1 MTNAVYQTPDYKRSR
16 AAYCMQA
23 AFEYFIAILVS
34 DAYLAKLLTHIGLDD
49 ALIGIIA
56 SFISAA
62 FLFQLTAVFC
72 VQRIKNIK
80 RTVIF
85 FNILGC
91 VLFSGLY
98 LIPFLPGSVAFKS
111 VLVVVCLLLAYFG
124 NYFVA
129 SMLFKWANSFVD
141 PKKRGE
147 YSAAKEMI
155 SLLSGMVFTLIV
167 GMLIDR
173 FEALDRLTAGFLFIA
188 CAGLILSVC
197 CLICLLMIRGDIR
210 RAEDPSAAASSSASA
225 PRHTLRE
232 VFANTLGNRSFVNVV
247 ILMSL
252 WNIAQYLTV
261 GFLGTFKT
269 TDLLLS
275 VGTIQLINIGSN
287 LVRFCI
293 SKPFGRYSD
302 KTSYARGMQLAMIIS
317 ACGYF
322 ANVFTTKST
331 WWFIIIYTVL
341 HNSSAAGTNQNSYN
355 ILYSYVDADYFVEA
369 MAIKNSIAG
378 VLGFAASLVG
388 AKLLSLVQANGN
400 MLFGIPLYGQQL
412 LSLLS
417 TALAIVCIV
426 FLRRVI
432 DKQAV
437 MKQ

>member
-1 MTNAVYQTPDYKRSR
+1 MTDAVYQSPGYKRSR
-16 AAYCMQA
+16 RAYCMQA

-72 VQRIKNIK
+72 VQRIKNVK

-91 VLFSGLY
+91 LLFSCLY
-98 LIPFLPGSVAFKS
+98 LIPFLPGSVAMKS
-111 VLVVVCLLLAYFG
+111 VLVIVCLLLAYFG

-141 PKKRGE
+141 PHRRGD
-147 YSAAKEMI
+147 YSATKEMI
-155 SLLSGMVFTLIV
+155 SLLSGMVFTLVV
-167 GMLIDR
+167 GMVIDR
-173 FEALDRLTAGFLFIA
+173 FEAMDRLTAGFLFIA

-197 CLICLLMIRGDIR
+197 CFVCFLMIQSDIR
-210 RAEDPSAAASSSASA
+210 TAENENPSEPSA
-225 PRHTLRE
+225 PRHTMRE
-232 VFANTLGNRSFVNVV
+232 VIANTFGNRSFVNVV

-275 VGTIQLINIGSN
+275 VGAVQIINIVAN

-302 KTSYARGMQLAMIIS
+302 KTSYARGMQLAMMIS
-317 ACGYF
+317 ALGFF
-322 ANVFTTKST
+322 ANVFTTKHT
-331 WWFIIIYTVL
+331 WWFVVVYTIL
-341 HNSSAAGTNQNSYN
+341 HNASFAGTNQNSYN
-355 ILYSYVDADYFVEA
+355 ILYSYVDQAYFVEA

-378 VLGFAASLVG
+378 VLGFGASLVG
-388 AKLLSLVQANGN
+388 AKLLSLVQNNGN
-400 MLFGIPLYGQQL
+400 TLFGIPLYGQQL
-412 LSLLS
+412 LSLISCLMI
-417 TALAIVCIV
+417 LVCIV

-432 DKQAV
+432 DRQAV

>member
-1 MTNAVYQTPDYKRSR
+1 
-16 AAYCMQA
+16 MQA

-49 ALIGIIA
+49 SLIGIIA

-91 VLFSGLY
+91 LMFSCLY
-98 LIPFLPGSVAFKS
+98 LIPFLPGTVAFKS
-111 VLVVVCLLLAYFG
+111 VLVVLCLLLAYFG

-155 SLLSGMVFTLIV
+155 SLLSGMVFTLGV

-173 FEALDRLTAGFLFIA
+173 LEALDRLTAGFLFIA

-197 CLICLLMIRGDIR
+197 CLVCLLMVQGDVR
-210 RAEDPSAAASSSASA
+210 KAEAAGTSEAPSA
-225 PRHTLRE
+225 PRHTMRDVL
-232 VFANTLGNRSFVNVV
+232 ANTLGNRSFVNVV

-275 VGTIQLINIGSN
+275 VGAVQLINIGSN

-331 WWFIIIYTVL
+331 WWFIIVYTVL
-341 HNSSAAGTNQNSYN
+341 HNASAAGTNQNSYN

-378 VLGFAASLVG
+378 VLGFGASLVG

-400 MLFGIPLYGQQL
+400 MLFGIPMYGQQL

-417 TALAIVCIV
+417 AVLAIVCIA

-432 DKQAV
+432 DKQTV

>member
-1 MTNAVYQTPDYKRSR
+1 MTDSVYQSSDYQRSR
-16 AAYCMQA
+16 RAYCMQA

-49 ALIGIIA
+49 SLIGIIA

-72 VQRIKNIK
+72 VQRIKNVK

-91 VLFSGLY
+91 LLFSGLY

-111 VLVVVCLLLAYFG
+111 VLVIVCLLLAYFG

-141 PKKRGE
+141 PRKRGE

-167 GMLIDR
+167 GMVIDR

-197 CLICLLMIRGDIR
+197 CLICLLMVKGDVKK
-210 RAEDPSAAASSSASA
+210 AEAESAPAETAA
-225 PRHTLRE
+225 PRHTMRQVL
-232 VFANTLGNRSFVNVV
+232 ANTLGNRSFVNVV

-275 VGTIQLINIGSN
+275 VGSIQLINIGSN

-302 KTSYARGMQLAMIIS
+302 KTSYARGMQLAMVIS
-317 ACGYF
+317 ALGFF

-341 HNSSAAGTNQNSYN
+341 HNASFAGTNQNSYN

-378 VLGFAASLVG
+378 VIGFAASLVG
-388 AKLLSLVQANGN
+388 AKILSAVQHNGN
-400 MLFGIPLYGQQL
+400 VLFGIPLYGQQL

-417 TALAIVCIV
+417 CIMVLICIV

>member
-1 MTNAVYQTPDYKRSR
+1 
-16 AAYCMQA
+16 MQA

-49 ALIGIIA
+49 SLIGIIA

-62 FLFQLTAVFC
+62 FLFQLTSVFF
-72 VQRIKNIK
+72 VQRIRNVK

-91 VLFSGLY
+91 LLFVSLY
-98 LIPFLPGSVAFKS
+98 LIPFLPGTVAFKS
-111 VLVVVCLLLAYFG
+111 VLVIVCLLLAYFG

-141 PKKRGE
+141 PNKRGD
-147 YSAAKEMI
+147 YSATKEMI
-155 SLLSGMVFTLIV
+155 SLLSGMMFTLIV
-167 GMLIDR
+167 GMVIDR
-173 FEALDRLTAGFLFIA
+173 LEALDRLTAGFLFIA

-197 CLICLLMIRGDIR
+197 CFVCLLMIGGNV
-210 RAEDPSAAASSSASA
+210 RAEEGQPTADAEPAAPHHS
-225 PRHTLRE
+225 LRD
-232 VFANTLGNRSFVNVV
+232 VLSNTLGNRSFVNVV

-252 WNIAQYLTV
+252 WHIAQYLTV

-275 VGTIQLINIGSN
+275 VGTVQLINIGSN

-302 KTSYARGMQLAMIIS
+302 KTSYARGMQLAMMLAAAAFFINI
-317 ACGYF
+317 
-322 ANVFTTKST
+322 FTTKTT
-331 WWFIIIYTVL
+331 WWCIILYTVL
-341 HNSSAAGTNQNSYN
+341 YNASFAGTNQNSYN

-369 MAIKNSIAG
+369 MAIKNSISG

-388 AKLLSLVQANGN
+388 AKILSAVQENGN
-400 MLFGIPLYGQQL
+400 TVFGLPLYGQQL
-412 LSLLS
+412 LSAFSFVLV
-417 TALAIVCIV
+417 IVCIV
-426 FLRRVI
+426 FLRAVI
-432 DKQAV
+432 GKQKV

>member
-1 MTNAVYQTPDYKRSR
+1 MTDAVYQSPAYKRSR
-16 AAYCMQA
+16 RAYCMQA

-56 SFISAA
+56 SLISAA
-62 FLFQLTAVFC
+62 FLFQLTAVFF
-72 VQRIKNIK
+72 VGRIRRVK
-80 RTVIF
+80 RTVIL

-91 VLFSGLY
+91 LLFTGLY
-98 LIPFLPGSVAFKS
+98 MIPFLPGSTSFKS
-111 VLVVVCLLLAYFG
+111 MLVIGCLLLAYFG

-141 PKKRGE
+141 PGKRGE
-147 YSAAKEMI
+147 YSATKEMI
-155 SLLSGMVFTLIV
+155 SLISGMVFTLIV
-167 GMLIDR
+167 GVVIDR
-173 FEALDRLTAGFLFIA
+173 CEALDRLTAGFLFIA

-197 CLICLLMIRGDIR
+197 CFVCLTMIEADTKKH
-210 RAEDPSAAASSSASA
+210 AVPDADKAAA
-225 PRHTLRE
+225 PRHSMRE
-232 VFANTLGNRSFVNVV
+232 VLANTFGNRSFVNVV

-252 WNIAQYLTV
+252 WNIAQYLTL

-275 VGTIQLINIGSN
+275 VGTVQIINIAAN

-302 KTSYARGMQLAMIIS
+302 KTSYARGMQLAMMIAALGFFVNI
-317 ACGYF
+317 
-322 ANVFTTKST
+322 FTTKST
-331 WWFIIIYTVL
+331 WWCIILYTIL
-341 HNSSAAGTNQNSYN
+341 HNASYAGTNQNSYN

-388 AKLLSLVQANGN
+388 AKILAAVQQNGN
-400 MLFGIPLYGQQL
+400 TLFGLPMYGQQL

-417 TALAIVCIV
+417 CVLVLICIL
-426 FLRRVI
+426 FLRTVI
-432 DKQAV
+432 GRQTV
-437 MKQ
+437 MRQ

>member
-1 MTNAVYQTPDYKRSR
+1 MTDSVYQSPGYKRSR
-16 AAYCMQA
+16 RAYCMQA

-72 VQRIKNIK
+72 VQRIRNVK
-80 RTVIF
+80 RTVMF

-91 VLFSGLY
+91 LLFSGLY
-98 LIPFLPGSVAFKS
+98 LIPFLPGSVALKS

-141 PKKRGE
+141 PHKRGD
-147 YSAAKEMI
+147 YSATKEMI

-167 GMLIDR
+167 GTVIDR
-173 FEALDRLTAGFLFIA
+173 LEALDRQTAGFLFIA

-197 CLICLLMIRGDIR
+197 CFVCFLMICGDVQ
-210 RAEDPSAAASSSASA
+210 RAENAKPAETSA
-225 PRHTLRE
+225 PRHTMRDVL
-232 VFANTLGNRSFVNVV
+232 ANTLGNRSFVNVV

-275 VGTIQLINIGSN
+275 VGAVQVINVIAN

-302 KTSYARGMQLAMIIS
+302 KTSYARGMQLAMMIS
-317 ACGYF
+317 ALGFF
-322 ANVFTTKST
+322 ANVFTTRQT
-331 WWFIIIYTVL
+331 WWFIVIYTVL
-341 HNSSAAGTNQNSYN
+341 HNASFAGTNQNSYN
-355 ILYSYVDADYFVEA
+355 ILYSYVDKEYFVEA
-369 MAIKNSIAG
+369 MAIKNSVAG
-378 VLGFAASLVG
+378 VLGFGASLVG
-388 AKLLSLVQANGN
+388 AKLLSLIQNHGN
-400 MLFGIPLYGQQL
+400 TVFGIPLYGQQL
-412 LSLLS
+412 LSLISCAMVL
-417 TALAIVCIV
+417 VCIV

-432 DKQAV
+432 AGQAV

>member
-1 MTNAVYQTPDYKRSR
+1 
-16 AAYCMQA
+16 MQA

-49 ALIGIIA
+49 SLIGIIA

-72 VQRIKNIK
+72 VQRIRNIK
-80 RTVIF
+80 RTVMF

-91 VLFSGLY
+91 LLFSGLY

-111 VLVVVCLLLAYFG
+111 VLVIVCLLLAYFG

-155 SLLSGMVFTLIV
+155 SLLSGMAFTLIV
-167 GMLIDR
+167 GMVIDR
-173 FEALDRLTAGFLFIA
+173 FEALDHLTAGFLFIA

-197 CLICLLMIRGDIR
+197 CFICFLMIQGDIR
-210 RAEDPSAAASSSASA
+210 KAEDAKPAENNA
-225 PRHTLRE
+225 PRHTMRDVL
-232 VFANTLGNRSFVNVV
+232 ANTLGNRSFVNVV

-252 WNIAQYLTV
+252 WNIAQYLTI

-275 VGTIQLINIGSN
+275 VGAVQIINIIAN
-287 LVRFCI
+287 LARFCI

-322 ANVFTTKST
+322 ANVFTTQST
-331 WWFIIIYTVL
+331 WWFIVVYTVL
-341 HNSSAAGTNQNSYN
+341 HNASAAGTNQNSYN
-355 ILYSYVDADYFVEA
+355 ILYSYVNADYFVEA

-378 VLGFAASLVG
+378 ILGFAASLVG
-388 AKLLSLVQANGN
+388 AKLLAVVQANGN
-400 MLFGIPLYGQQL
+400 MLFGIPMYGQQL

-417 TALAIVCIV
+417 AVLSVVCIV

>member
-1 MTNAVYQTPDYKRSR
+1 
-16 AAYCMQA
+16 MQA

-34 DAYLAKLLTHIGLDD
+34 DAYLAKLLTYIGLDD
-49 ALIGIIA
+49 SLIGIIA
-56 SFISAA
+56 SLISAA
-62 FLFQLTAVFC
+62 FLFQLTAVFF
-72 VQRIKNIK
+72 VQRIKNVK
-80 RTVIF
+80 RTVII

-91 VLFSGLY
+91 LLFTGLY
-98 LIPFLPGSVAFKS
+98 LIPFLPGTAAFKS
-111 VLVVVCLLLAYFG
+111 VLVIVCLLAAYFG

-141 PKKRGE
+141 PRKRGE
-147 YSAAKEMI
+147 YSATKEMI

-188 CAGLILSVC
+188 AAGLILSVC
-197 CLICLLMIRGDIR
+197 CFVCFLMIGNDVK
-210 RAEDPSAAASSSASA
+210 RAEQTANGSEPAARVQ
-225 PRHTLRE
+225 RHSLRE
-232 VFANTLGNRSFVNVV
+232 VLANTLGNRSFVNVV

-252 WNIAQYLTV
+252 WNVAQYLTV

-275 VGTIQLINIGSN
+275 VGTVQLINIGSN

-302 KTSYARGMQLAMIIS
+302 KTSYARGMQLAMVIS
-317 ACGYF
+317 ALGF
-322 ANVFTTKST
+322 LANVFTTKST
-331 WWFIIIYTVL
+331 WWFIIVYTVL
-341 HNSSAAGTNQNSYN
+341 HNASFAGTNQNSYN
-355 ILYSYVDADYFVEA
+355 ILYSYVDQDYFVEA

-378 VLGFAASLVG
+378 VIGFSASLVG
-388 AKLLSLVQANGN
+388 AKILSAVQANGN
-400 MLFGIPLYGQQL
+400 MLFGISLYGQQL

-417 TALAIVCIV
+417 CVLVLVCIV
-426 FLRRVI
+426 FLRLVI
-432 DKQAV
+432 DKQAI

>member
-1 MTNAVYQTPDYKRSR
+1 
-16 AAYCMQA
+16 MQA

-49 ALIGIIA
+49 SLIGIIA

-62 FLFQLTAVFC
+62 FLFQLTSVFF
-72 VQRIKNIK
+72 VQRIRNVK

-91 VLFSGLY
+91 LLFVSLY
-98 LIPFLPGSVAFKS
+98 LIPFLPGTVAFKS
-111 VLVVVCLLLAYFG
+111 ALVIVCLLLAYFG

-141 PKKRGE
+141 PNKRGE
-147 YSAAKEMI
+147 YSATKEMI
-155 SLLSGMVFTLIV
+155 SLLSGMVFTLAV
-167 GMLIDR
+167 GMVIDR
-173 FEALDRLTAGFLFIA
+173 LEALDRLTAGFLFIA

-197 CLICLLMIRGDIR
+197 CFVCLLMIGGDVR
-210 RAEDPSAAASSSASA
+210 RAGDTADTETAEHAA
-225 PRHTLRE
+225 PRHSLRD
-232 VFANTLGNRSFVNVV
+232 VLANTLGNRSFVNVV

-252 WNIAQYLTV
+252 WHMAQYLTV

-275 VGTIQLINIGSN
+275 VGTVQLINIGSN

-302 KTSYARGMQLAMIIS
+302 KTSYARGMQLAMMLAAGAFFINI
-317 ACGYF
+317 
-322 ANVFTTKST
+322 FTTKTT
-331 WWFIIIYTVL
+331 WWCIILYTIL
-341 HNSSAAGTNQNSYN
+341 YNASFAGTNQNSYN
-355 ILYSYVDADYFVEA
+355 ILYSYVNADYFVEA
-369 MAIKNSIAG
+369 MAIKNSISG

-388 AKLLSLVQANGN
+388 AKVLSAIQANGN
-400 MLFGIPLYGQQL
+400 AVFGIPMYGQQL
-412 LSLLS
+412 LSLISCLMV
-417 TALAIVCIV
+417 LICIL
-426 FLRRVI
+426 FLRCVI
-432 DKQAV
+432 ARQKV

>member
-1 MTNAVYQTPDYKRSR
+1 MTDTVYQSPGYKRSR
-16 AAYCMQA
+16 RAYCMQA

-49 ALIGIIA
+49 SLIGIIA
-56 SFISAA
+56 SLISAA
-62 FLFQLTAVFC
+62 FLFQLTAVFF
-72 VQRIKNIK
+72 VQRIRNVK
-80 RTVIF
+80 RTVIL

-91 VLFSGLY
+91 LLFTGLY
-98 LIPFLPGSVAFKS
+98 LIPFLPGSAAFKS
-111 VLVVVCLLLAYFG
+111 VLVIVCLLAAYFG

-141 PKKRGE
+141 PRKRGE
-147 YSAAKEMI
+147 YSATKEMI
-155 SLLSGMVFTLIV
+155 SLLSGMVFTLAV
-167 GMLIDR
+167 GMLIDH
-173 FEALDRLTAGFLFIA
+173 FEALDRLTTGFLFIA
-188 CAGLILSVC
+188 AAGLILSVC
-197 CLICLLMIRGDIR
+197 CFICFLMIGGDIR
-210 RAEDPSAAASSSASA
+210 QAEQKTDHTDPAA
-225 PRHTLRE
+225 PRHSLRD
-232 VFANTLGNRSFVNVV
+232 VLANTFGNRSFVNVV

-275 VGTIQLINIGSN
+275 VGTVQLINIGSN

-302 KTSYARGMQLAMIIS
+302 KTSYARGMQLAMMIS
-317 ACGYF
+317 ALGF
-322 ANVFTTKST
+322 LANVFTTKGT
-331 WWFIIIYTVL
+331 WWCIILYSVL
-341 HNSSAAGTNQNSYN
+341 HAASFAGTNQNSYN

-378 VLGFAASLVG
+378 VLGFSASLVG
-388 AKLLSLVQANGN
+388 AKILAAIQARGN

-417 TALAIVCIV
+417 CVLVLVCIV
-426 FLRRVI
+426 FLRCVI
-432 DKQAV
+432 DKQKI

>member
-1 MTNAVYQTPDYKRSR
+1 
-16 AAYCMQA
+16 MQA

-49 ALIGIIA
+49 SLIGIIA
-56 SFISAA
+56 SLISAA
-62 FLFQLTAVFC
+62 FLFQLTAVFF
-72 VQRIKNIK
+72 VQRIKNVK

-91 VLFSGLY
+91 LLFTGLY
-98 LIPFLPGSVAFKS
+98 LIPFLPGSAAFKS
-111 VLVVVCLLLAYFG
+111 VLVIICLLAAYFG

-141 PKKRGE
+141 PRKRGD
-147 YSAAKEMI
+147 YSATKEMI

-188 CAGLILSVC
+188 AAGLILSVC
-197 CLICLLMIRGDIR
+197 CFVCFLMIGNDVRQ
-210 RAEDPSAAASSSASA
+210 AEQSTDGTETA
-225 PRHTLRE
+225 PVTQRHSLRD
-232 VFANTLGNRSFVNVV
+232 VIANTLGNRSFVNVV

-252 WNIAQYLTV
+252 WNVAQYLTV

-275 VGTIQLINIGSN
+275 VGTVQIINIGSN

-302 KTSYARGMQLAMIIS
+302 KTSYARGMQLAMVIS
-317 ACGYF
+317 ALGF
-322 ANVFTTKST
+322 LANVFTTKGT
-331 WWFIIIYTVL
+331 WWFIIVYTVL
-341 HNSSAAGTNQNSYN
+341 HNASFAGTNQNSYN
-355 ILYSYVDADYFVEA
+355 ILYSYVNADYFVEA

-378 VLGFAASLVG
+378 VIGFCASLIG
-388 AKLLSLVQANGN
+388 AKILSAVQTNGN

-417 TALAIVCIV
+417 CILVVVCIV
-426 FLRRVI
+426 FLRLVI
-432 DKQAV
+432 NKQSI

>member
-1 MTNAVYQTPDYKRSR
+1 
-16 AAYCMQA
+16 MQA

-34 DAYLAKLLTHIGLDD
+34 DAYLAKLLTHIGLND

-72 VQRIKNIK
+72 VQRIKNVK

-91 VLFSGLY
+91 VLFSCLY
-98 LIPFLPGSVAFKS
+98 LIPFLPGSVAVKS
-111 VLVVVCLLLAYFG
+111 VLVIVCLLLAYFG

-141 PKKRGE
+141 PHKRGD
-147 YSAAKEMI
+147 YSATKEMI
-155 SLLSGMVFTLIV
+155 SLLSGMVFTLAV
-167 GMLIDR
+167 GMVIDR

-197 CLICLLMIRGDIR
+197 CFVCFLMIEKDVQRNDR
-210 RAEDPSAAASSSASA
+210 TAPAEDAARTEPAA
-225 PRHTLRE
+225 PRHTMRD
-232 VFANTLGNRSFVNVV
+232 VIANTFGNRSFVNVV

-275 VGTIQLINIGSN
+275 VGAVQVINIVAN

-302 KTSYARGMQLAMIIS
+302 KTSYARGMQLAMMIS
-317 ACGYF
+317 ALGF
-322 ANVFTTKST
+322 FSNVFTTKQT
-331 WWFIIIYTVL
+331 WWFIVVYTIL
-341 HNSSAAGTNQNSYN
+341 HNASFAGTNQNSYN
-355 ILYSYVDADYFVEA
+355 ILYSYVDEAYFVEA

-378 VLGFAASLVG
+378 VLGFGASLVG
-388 AKLLSLVQANGN
+388 AKLLSVIQNHGN
-400 MLFGIPLYGQQL
+400 TLFGIPVYGQQL
-412 LSLLS
+412 LSLISCLMI
-417 TALAIVCIV
+417 LVCIV

-432 DKQAV
+432 DRQAV

>member
-1 MTNAVYQTPDYKRSR
+1 
-16 AAYCMQA
+16 MQA

-49 ALIGIIA
+49 SLIGIIA
-56 SFISAA
+56 SLISAA
-62 FLFQLTAVFC
+62 FLFQLTAVFF
-72 VQRIKNIK
+72 VQRIKNVK

-91 VLFSGLY
+91 LLFTGLY
-98 LIPFLPGSVAFKS
+98 LIPFLPGSAAFKS
-111 VLVVVCLLLAYFG
+111 VLVIVCLLAAYFG

-141 PKKRGE
+141 PGKRGD
-147 YSAAKEMI
+147 YSATKEMI
-155 SLLSGMVFTLIV
+155 SLLSGMAFTLGV

-188 CAGLILSVC
+188 AAGLILSVC
-197 CLICLLMIRGDIR
+197 CFICFLMIGGDVR
-210 RAEDPSAAASSSASA
+210 RAEQNAADATSAETPDA
-225 PRHTLRE
+225 PRHSLRD
-232 VFANTLGNRSFVNVV
+232 VIANTLGNRSFVNVV

-252 WNIAQYLTV
+252 WNVAQYLTV

-275 VGTIQLINIGSN
+275 VGTVQLINIGSN

-302 KTSYARGMQLAMIIS
+302 KTSYARGMQLAMVIS
-317 ACGYF
+317 ALGF
-322 ANVFTTKST
+322 LANVFTTRGT
-331 WWFIIIYTVL
+331 WWVIIIYTVL
-341 HNSSAAGTNQNSYN
+341 HNASFAGTNQNSYN

-378 VLGFAASLVG
+378 VIGFAASLIG
-388 AKLLSLVQANGN
+388 AKILSAIQANGN
-400 MLFGIPLYGQQL
+400 MLFGIPMYGQQL

-417 TALAIVCIV
+417 CILIVVCIV
-426 FLRRVI
+426 FLRQVI
-432 DKQAV
+432 DKQAI

>member
-1 MTNAVYQTPDYKRSR
+1 MTDSVYQSPGYKRSR
-16 AAYCMQA
+16 RAYCMQA

-49 ALIGIIA
+49 SLIGIIA

-72 VQRIKNIK
+72 VQRIRNVK
-80 RTVIF
+80 RTVMF

-91 VLFSGLY
+91 LLFSGLY
-98 LIPFLPGSVAFKS
+98 LIPFLPGSVAMKS
-111 VLVVVCLLLAYFG
+111 VLVIVCLLLAYFG

-141 PKKRGE
+141 PHKRGD
-147 YSAAKEMI
+147 YSATKEMI

-167 GMLIDR
+167 GMVIDH

-197 CLICLLMIRGDIR
+197 CFVCFLMIQGDVR
-210 RAEDPSAAASSSASA
+210 VAEDAKPAENTA
-225 PRHTLRE
+225 PRHTMRDVL
-232 VFANTLGNRSFVNVV
+232 ANTLGNRSFVNVV

-275 VGTIQLINIGSN
+275 VGAVQIINIIAN

-302 KTSYARGMQLAMIIS
+302 KTSYARGMQLAMVIS
-317 ACGYF
+317 ALGF
-322 ANVFTTKST
+322 LANVFTTKQT
-331 WWFIIIYTVL
+331 WWFIVVYTIL
-341 HNSSAAGTNQNSYN
+341 HNASFAGTNQNSYN
-355 ILYSYVDADYFVEA
+355 ILYSYVNQEYFVEA

-378 VLGFAASLVG
+378 VLGFGASLVG
-388 AKLLSLVQANGN
+388 AKILSLVQNNGN
-400 MLFGIPLYGQQL
+400 TLLGLPLYGQQL
-412 LSLLS
+412 LSLISCLMV
-417 TALAIVCIV
+417 LVCIV
-426 FLRRVI
+426 FLRWVI
-432 DKQAV
+432 ARQTV